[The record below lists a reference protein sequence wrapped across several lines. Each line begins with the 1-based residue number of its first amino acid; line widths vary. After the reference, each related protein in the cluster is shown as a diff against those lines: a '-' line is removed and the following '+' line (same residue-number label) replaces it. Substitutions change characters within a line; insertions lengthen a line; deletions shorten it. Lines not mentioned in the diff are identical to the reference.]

1 MKYLQDMAWTIYACV
16 WIVFWGGQRLF
27 HINWRVKLIPL
38 QKYTEKGPSL
48 QAQRKISP
56 DLVCHCPV
64 HLCPWKREARKQVIE
79 HHQENHI
86 SIHIFRNKWYSMVQP
101 INCFEESIFSF
112 FQMRFTGLF
121 KHLIIPRH
129 IWFPVPYAPGNYQN
143 KYLWVDTKG
152 EKEGL
157 ILGQSFPRQLELKL
171 KSHSETLQVN
181 WSL

>member
-1 MKYLQDMAWTIYACV
+1 MKYLQDTAWAIYACV
-16 WIVFWGGQRLF
+16 WIVFWGGQWLF

-79 HHQENHI
+79 HHQENHK
-86 SIHIFRNKWYSMVQP
+86 SIHIFRNKWYSMAQP
-101 INCFEESIFSF
+101 VNCFEESIFSF

-129 IWFPVPYAPGNYQN
+129 IWFPVPHAPGNYQN
-143 KYLWVDTKG
+143 KSLWVDTKG

-157 ILGQSFPRQLELKL
+157 KFEVGPKL
-171 KSHSETLQVN
+171 PKATGTQAEEPFRNPSV
-181 WSL
+181 